1 MSAPTIACL
10 RIVLEDVR
18 PRVSRRVEVP
28 LSIPLDQLH
37 LVIQAAMG
45 WDNSH
50 LYEIVAGNLTW
61 GFVDPD
67 NEASRLDA
75 EKVLLCDV
83 IGYAKA
89 LNYLYDFGDG
99 WDHTITVEDIIN
111 PAPAS
116 LYPRLVEVE
125 GRCPPEDVGGP
136 GGYARFREAIIN
148 PFHRRHAEYKDWI
161 GATSIPI
168 SSTPVVSH
176 GMSGYWPNA
185 GRREPYAR
193 QQTNLYPLN

>member
-18 PRVSRRVEVP
+18 PRVLRSIEVP
-28 LSIPLDQLH
+28 LSISLDRLH

-45 WDNSH
+45 WSNSH
-50 LYEIVAGNLTW
+50 LYEIVAGSLTW

-75 EKVLLCDV
+75 QKARLCDV
-83 IGYAKA
+83 LGYGKA

-99 WDHTITVEDIIN
+99 WDHTITVEDIID
-111 PAPAS
+111 PAPGF

-136 GGYARFREAIIN
+136 GGYVRFREAIID
-148 PFHRRHAEYKDWI
+148 PSHRRHAEYKDWI
-161 GATSIPI
+161 GGDFDPDTVNSRRLTHNVRILAKGW
-168 SSTPVVSH
+168 SS
-176 GMSGYWPNA
+176 
-185 GRREPYAR
+185 
-193 QQTNLYPLN
+193 